1 MKIGETAP
9 DFEAE
14 TTQGRIRFHD
24 WIGDSWAVLFSHPK
38 EFTPVCTTELGYMAR
53 IKPEFDR
60 RNVKVIGLSVD
71 STGDHEGWAKDIEE
85 TQGHP
90 PFFHPHRR
98 EMNPASSPEQTAEF
112 ISRLATATMAATLA
126 VIALFGFGAAPT
138 TRAEAPA
145 SELKLA
151 GAIPLTTELLD
162 KMEKFFTS
170 AKSDA
175 AAKAELVAVI
185 KENKDNPPMT
195 GEAWG
200 SLISAKCP
208 KTMEIFQAS
217 GLTPEEF
224 GKAALAI
231 QAIIFGDAMAP
242 PGDKDNMAKSEDK
255 AVAANAAFVAA
266 NRARAEA
273 VYGGFV
279 TLGL

>member
-1 MKIGETAP
+1 
-9 DFEAE
+9 
-14 TTQGRIRFHD
+14 
-24 WIGDSWAVLFSHPK
+24 
-38 EFTPVCTTELGYMAR
+38 
-53 IKPEFDR
+53 
-60 RNVKVIGLSVD
+60 
-71 STGDHEGWAKDIEE
+71 
-85 TQGHP
+85 
-90 PFFHPHRR
+90 
-98 EMNPASSPEQTAEF
+98 MNPASSPEQTADF
-112 ISRLATATMAATLA
+112 ISRLATASMAATLA

-208 KTMEIFQAS
+208 KTVEIFQAS

-231 QAIIFGDAMAP
+231 QAIILGDAMAP

-273 VYGGFV
+273 IYGSFA

>member
-1 MKIGETAP
+1 
-9 DFEAE
+9 
-14 TTQGRIRFHD
+14 
-24 WIGDSWAVLFSHPK
+24 
-38 EFTPVCTTELGYMAR
+38 
-53 IKPEFDR
+53 
-60 RNVKVIGLSVD
+60 
-71 STGDHEGWAKDIEE
+71 
-85 TQGHP
+85 
-90 PFFHPHRR
+90 
-98 EMNPASSPEQTAEF
+98 MNPAPSQKQTTNF
-112 ISRLATATMAATLA
+112 ISRFATASMAATLA

-138 TRAEAPA
+138 TRAEAPE
-145 SELKLA
+145 SQLKLA

-162 KMEKFFTS
+162 KMEKFLTS

-175 AAKAELVAVI
+175 AAKAELVAVT

-208 KTMEIFQAS
+208 KAVEIFQAS
-217 GLTPEEF
+217 GLTPDEF

-231 QAIIFGDAMAP
+231 QAIIFADAMAP

-266 NRARAEA
+266 NRARAEV
-273 VYGGFV
+273 VYGGFG

>member
-1 MKIGETAP
+1 
-9 DFEAE
+9 
-14 TTQGRIRFHD
+14 
-24 WIGDSWAVLFSHPK
+24 
-38 EFTPVCTTELGYMAR
+38 
-53 IKPEFDR
+53 
-60 RNVKVIGLSVD
+60 
-71 STGDHEGWAKDIEE
+71 
-85 TQGHP
+85 
-90 PFFHPHRR
+90 
-98 EMNPASSPEQTAEF
+98 MNPAPSRHQTVPF
-112 ISRLATATMAATLA
+112 ISRLALA
-126 VIALFGFGAAPT
+126 SIAGAFALALFGFAAAPRM
-138 TRAEAPA
+138 RADIPA
-145 SELKLA
+145 DELKRA

-162 KMEKFFTS
+162 KMEKFLTS
-170 AKSDA
+170 VKSEA
-175 AAKAELVAVI
+175 AAKAEFVAVI

-208 KTMEIFQAS
+208 KTVEIFQSS

-231 QAIIFGDAMAP
+231 QAIIFGEAMAP

-273 VYGGFV
+273 VYGSFA

>member
-1 MKIGETAP
+1 
-9 DFEAE
+9 
-14 TTQGRIRFHD
+14 
-24 WIGDSWAVLFSHPK
+24 
-38 EFTPVCTTELGYMAR
+38 
-53 IKPEFDR
+53 
-60 RNVKVIGLSVD
+60 
-71 STGDHEGWAKDIEE
+71 
-85 TQGHP
+85 
-90 PFFHPHRR
+90 
-98 EMNPASSPEQTAEF
+98 MNPASSRKQTTNP
-112 ISRLATATMAATLA
+112 ISRLATASMAATLA

-138 TRAEAPA
+138 TRADIPA

-151 GAIPLTTELLD
+151 GAIPLNTELLD
-162 KMEKFFTS
+162 KMEKFLTS

-208 KTMEIFQAS
+208 KAVEIFQAS

-231 QAIIFGDAMAP
+231 QAIIFGEAMAP

-273 VYGGFV
+273 VYGSFV